1 MSLMTLVNV
10 VRATVPYEW
19 ENYSRDRAWRREGRR
34 FQSALGEVLNR
45 DGVASVDRY
54 LDPRRCDGIREQI
67 ELAIEGVAVSGRHAT
82 GAEIDVRRPND
93 GREPYDTGMID
104 IRHVDRIVPEIQEI
118 FADPLMLEAIAEACG
133 QPVRC
138 QNCNALVNRAVVNPR
153 SYHSDSTGI
162 VQFKAFIYLTDVP
175 DPSYGPY
182 CYVKG
187 THRLRWDKYA
197 NFANNWWTG
206 RPITD
211 MRTHDETQEVRMIA
225 PRGTLIL
232 SNQNGFHRG
241 WPQQLGRR
249 RCMILG
255 NYVAA

>member
-10 VRATVPYEW
+10 VRATIPYEW
-19 ENYSRDRAWRREGRR
+19 ENYSRDRAWQRQGHR
-34 FQSALGEVLNR
+34 FTSTIGAALNR
-45 DGVASVDRY
+45 DGIASVPGY
-54 LDPRRCDGIREQI
+54 LDAARCDRIRAAIDAIVDGVEQSGSH
-67 ELAIEGVAVSGRHAT
+67 ASGAV
-82 GAEIDVRRPND
+82 IDVRRPHD
-93 GREPYDTGMID
+93 GREDYDTGMID
-104 IRHVDRIVPEIQEI
+104 IRHIDRAIPEIAEV
-118 FADPLMLEAIAEACG
+118 FAAPMIVDAIAEACG
-133 QPVRC
+133 RPVRC
-138 QNCNALVNRAVVNPR
+138 QNCNTLVNRSVVNPR
-153 SYHSDSTGI
+153 AYHSDSTGI

-175 DPSYGPY
+175 DTSYGPY

-197 NFANNWWTG
+197 NFAMNWWTG

-211 MRTHDETQEVRMIA
+211 MRTHDESQEVQMTA
-225 PRGTLIL
+225 PRGTLIV

-241 WPQQLGRR
+241 WPQQPGRS

>member
-19 ENYSRDRAWRREGRR
+19 QNYARDREWQRDGRP
-34 FQSALGEVLNR
+34 FQSPLGEALNR
-45 DGVASVDRY
+45 DGIASVPGY
-54 LDPRRCDGIREQI
+54 LPVERCDGIREQI
-67 ELAIEGVAVSGRHAT
+67 ERAIDGVVESGRHAS
-82 GAEIDVRRPND
+82 GAEIDVRREND
-93 GREPYDTGMID
+93 GREPYDTGMLD
-104 IRHVDRIVPEIQEI
+104 IRHVDRIVPEIAQI
-118 FADPLMLEAIAEACG
+118 FAAPQLIEAIAEACG
-133 QPVRC
+133 QRVTC
-138 QNCNALVNRAVVNPR
+138 QNCNALVNRSVLNPR
-153 SYHSDSTGI
+153 AYHSDSTGI

-197 NFANNWWTG
+197 NFAVNWWKG

-211 MRTHDETQEVRMIA
+211 MRTHDESQEVRMIA

-241 WPQQLGRR
+241 WPQQPGRS